1 MKTLAFLVIL
11 GGTFG
16 VAQAAG
22 ASFGLATGLAWGAAL
37 LSSLLFHYA
46 GSAR

>member
-16 VAQAAG
+16 IAQAAG
-22 ASFGLATGLAWGAAL
+22 ASFGLATGLAWAIAL
-37 LSSLLFHYA
+37 GCSMVFHY
-46 GSAR
+46 SRTAR